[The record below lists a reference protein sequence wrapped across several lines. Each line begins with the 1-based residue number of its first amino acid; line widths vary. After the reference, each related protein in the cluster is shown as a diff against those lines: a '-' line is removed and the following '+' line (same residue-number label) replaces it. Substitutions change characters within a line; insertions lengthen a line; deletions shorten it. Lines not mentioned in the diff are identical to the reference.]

1 MASFHFL
8 NPVESAQFFGV
19 ELGPMQLH
27 PPFPVPPQA
36 LPQPPPAFLT
46 MINYAHP
53 PKTPKSLPPQTLPPL
68 PMQSPAGRLSVPIC
82 SRCSEEVHE
91 KTLLLVL
98 DQYWHAKC
106 LYCPDCGVSLVNKC
120 FYREGEVYCREDFFR
135 RFGTKCASCE
145 EGIPPNEMVRKAHN
159 NVYHLE
165 CFVCHVCARSLNTG
179 DEFYLLADRRL
190 MCKADFTMIKAQEVE
205 LENVNKRP
213 RTTINAK
220 QLEAL
225 KKAYT
230 EGAKPSRHVRE
241 QLSAETGLDMRV
253 VQVWF
258 QNRRA
263 KEKRLRRDASRQNN
277 WQNEGDAKILQG
289 EDIDDDELDE
299 ENEVELSSV
308 TSKTKTSSMYVHSQ
322 AHEASFLT
330 NSSSIDSG
338 AESEGELSNSSLPHG
353 MIRLFHNAPIHLKK
367 CLISCAYPRVINGF
381 NIHGLWPQIWPD
393 TSMNNCSNG
402 SKYDNNSI
410 QDIYEELKNEWVDE
424 KNYDHPWKFWHHE
437 WAKHGVCATQN
448 NQVITNQ
455 HDYFAASLKLK
466 KMYNFTE
473 IFKRNHIVPSNTTL
487 YVTASVLETMR
498 RDLGANIR
506 LQCSWHS
513 GEDPRLV
520 EARVCVDK
528 QFKLIDCPQDAFRI
542 ERLSITHPLAWTN
555 PCPKAFV
562 FSS

>member
-1 MASFHFL
+1 MVNFHL
-8 NPVESAQFFGV
+8 LVAMESAQFLGV

-27 PPFPVPPQA
+27 APFLGPPQP

-46 MINYAHP
+46 MVNYPNP
-53 PKTPKSLPPQTLPPL
+53 PKSPKLLPQQSLPPIPKPDPP
-68 PMQSPAGRLSVPIC
+68 PAPVC
-82 SRCSEEVHE
+82 SRCAEEVHE

-120 FYREGEVYCREDFFR
+120 FYREGEVYCREDFFK

-205 LENVNKRP
+205 MENVNKRP

-225 KKAYT
+225 KKAYA

-241 QLSAETGLDMRV
+241 QLSTETGLDMRV

-277 WQNEGDAKILQG
+277 WQNDGDAKVLQSD
-289 EDIDDDELDE
+289 DIDEDELDE
-299 ENEVELSSV
+299 DNEVELSSV
-308 TSKTKTSSMYVHSQ
+308 TSKAKTSVMYVHSQ
-322 AHEASFLT
+322 IHDISFLT
-330 NSSSIDSG
+330 NSSSVDSG
-338 AESEGELSNSSLPHG
+338 AESEGEMSSPSLPHG
-353 MIRLFHNAPIHLKK
+353 NFDFFDLSSLEVPLFALNQSNQIFFVRMNAQLLMKPV
-367 CLISCAYPRVINGF
+367 YF
-381 NIHGLWPQIWPD
+381 
-393 TSMNNCSNG
+393 
-402 SKYDNNSI
+402 
-410 QDIYEELKNEWVDE
+410 
-424 KNYDHPWKFWHHE
+424 
-437 WAKHGVCATQN
+437 
-448 NQVITNQ
+448 TN
-455 HDYFAASLKLK
+455 F
-466 KMYNFTE
+466 
-473 IFKRNHIVPSNTTL
+473 
-487 YVTASVLETMR
+487 
-498 RDLGANIR
+498 
-506 LQCSWHS
+506 
-513 GEDPRLV
+513 
-520 EARVCVDK
+520 
-528 QFKLIDCPQDAFRI
+528 
-542 ERLSITHPLAWTN
+542 
-555 PCPKAFV
+555 
-562 FSS
+562 